1 MLRPM
6 TFQTLRLTLDGMTAG
21 DYLAHLYDPEPPA
34 LGLGLR
40 SVAVRGEPLGDV
52 VEALLCWDGPAVS
65 PHRAARL
72 AGFPLP
78 GEVVALE
85 SRRLQALDDDCAQA
99 A

>member
-1 MLRPM
+1 M
-6 TFQTLRLTLDGMTAG
+6 TFQTLRITLDGMTAG

-52 VEALLCWDGPAVS
+52 VDALLCWDGAAVGA
-65 PHRAARL
+65 HRAARL

-78 GEVVALE
+78 AEVVALE
-85 SRRLQALDDDCAQA
+85 SRRLHSLDEEDYAQA